1 MGKSEAN
8 TLLQRLVDEMLKKWT
23 GRSLVDV
30 LASERLG
37 ARKVSEIKTSEQA
50 YELCRRI
57 GEEAA
62 DNGDSIV

>member
-30 LASERLG
+30 IATGIPR
-37 ARKVSEIKTSEQA
+37 
-50 YELCRRI
+50 
-57 GEEAA
+57 GEKSAK
-62 DNGDSIV
+62 

>member
-30 LASERLG
+30 IATG
-37 ARKVSEIKTSEQA
+37 NPARRKISEIKTSEQA

-57 GEEAA
+57 AEEAA